1 MRGGGAMMHKRA
13 KRFNTTSTEARVS
26 PFVHACVAKKA
37 RKTRTATYTEYIK
50 LTQAHSA
57 NAYAPNADGVGN
69 SGGEGGVTVTGSG
82 GGGDTR
88 GAFFFEKLSVCWPL
102 GSLRFASILAAAS
115 TAFFTCGNRP
125 VS

>member
-1 MRGGGAMMHKRA
+1 MI
-13 KRFNTTSTEARVS
+13 
-26 PFVHACVAKKA
+26 
-37 RKTRTATYTEYIK
+37 Y
-50 LTQAHSA
+50 SA
-57 NAYAPNADGVGN
+57 NAYAPNAEGVGS
-69 SGGEGGVTVTGSG
+69 SGGEGGVTVATGVG
-82 GGGDTR
+82 GGGDTRR